1 MGVSGGRFWRERSV
15 AAQLQP
21 QARRDGTGALKKT
34 RLGADTPGMNT
45 LITFSQWVAR
55 RVQAA
60 GAAGALLFLWGVGT
74 AHAEW
79 TPLEKT
85 EQLTYFFDKDSVKA
99 AHVTRYAWTLTE
111 LADAMNN
118 AGIPGAVAQ
127 PKVKSTLTRWRVH
140 CITDMVARLSISFY
154 DQPQGKGAPLSSQ
167 DETEWRVRETPIRP
181 GSVQALLKKEVCQ

>member
-1 MGVSGGRFWRERSV
+1 MGVSGVRFWRERSV

-21 QARRDGTGALKKT
+21 LACIDGTGALKKT

>member
-1 MGVSGGRFWRERSV
+1 MNHLITLSQW
-15 AAQLQP
+15 AL
-21 QARRDGTGALKKT
+21 RRVVV
-34 RLGADTPGMNT
+34 LGA
-45 LITFSQWVAR
+45 
-55 RVQAA
+55 
-60 GAAGALLFLWGVGT
+60 GAWLLFPMGGVGT

-79 TPLEKT
+79 AQLEKT
-85 EQLTYFFDKDSVKA
+85 DQVTHFFDKDSVKA
-99 AHVTRYAWTLTE
+99 AHVTRYAWTLADLT
-111 LADAMNN
+111 DAMAN

-154 DQPQGKGAPLSSQ
+154 EQPQGKGTPLSSQ

>member
-1 MGVSGGRFWRERSV
+1 
-15 AAQLQP
+15 
-21 QARRDGTGALKKT
+21 
-34 RLGADTPGMNT
+34 MNT
-45 LITFSQWVAR
+45 QITFSQWATR
-55 RVQAA
+55 RVAA
-60 GAAGALLFLWGVGT
+60 LGVAGALLFLWGVGT

-85 EQLTYFFDKDSVKA
+85 EQLAHFFDKDSVKA

-111 LADAMNN
+111 LADVLSNT
-118 AGIPGAVAQ
+118 GTPGAVAQ

-154 DQPQGKGAPLSSQ
+154 EQPQGKGAPVSSQ